1 MAFVKDKMKK
11 KEEVR
16 LEDMKE
22 QMELSPEDA
31 AAAAE
36 EMAAEGNQAI
46 DEKIEEPV
54 EGAVDLTAENE
65 RLQET
70 VSEQEDRMKRLQA
83 DFENFRRRTGK
94 EKEEL
99 SAIVTQQLLKDML
112 PLLDNFERAVLADS
126 EGEAFK
132 TGIEMIYKQFQT
144 VLKEHGL
151 EYIDVSEAKF
161 DPNYHQAVM
170 RVQDP
175 EKEDDSIAA
184 ELQKGYMVKGK
195 VIRPSMVQVVAN

>member
-70 VSEQEDRMKRLQA
+70 ISEQEDRVKV
-83 DFENFRRRTGK
+83 F
-94 EKEEL
+94 
-99 SAIVTQQLLKDML
+99 
-112 PLLDNFERAVLADS
+112 
-126 EGEAFK
+126 
-132 TGIEMIYKQFQT
+132 
-144 VLKEHGL
+144 
-151 EYIDVSEAKF
+151 DV
-161 DPNYHQAVM
+161 
-170 RVQDP
+170 
-175 EKEDDSIAA
+175 
-184 ELQKGYMVKGK
+184 
-195 VIRPSMVQVVAN
+195 